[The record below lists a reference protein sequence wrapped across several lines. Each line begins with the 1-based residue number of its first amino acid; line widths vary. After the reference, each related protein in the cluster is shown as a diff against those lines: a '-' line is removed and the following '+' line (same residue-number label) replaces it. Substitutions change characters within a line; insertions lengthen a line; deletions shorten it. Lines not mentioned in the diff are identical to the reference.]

1 MATIYEVAKLAG
13 VSVSTVSRVLNGRKT
28 VNKELKE
35 KVDKAVSMLTY
46 RPNSVARSL
55 ASNRSDSVG
64 ILVSELSPFFCQM
77 MRAIELTVRKANKHV
92 IITVGGNDLDIERDG
107 ADFLIGR
114 NCDALIM
121 YVDHLTDDMIR
132 KINQDNVP
140 VALINRI
147 VPGLEHACVGLDN
160 ELGGFLATNSLIE
173 MGHTQIAYISG
184 PRNKTDANQRLEGHK
199 RAMKQ
204 AGLQAD
210 PNLLYHGNYGESD
223 GVDGLTE
230 LINKPTEFTALV
242 CANDWM
248 ASGAI
253 TRAREMGLNLPS
265 ELSIV
270 GFDNDLFAHHL
281 FPQLTTLHNPIYEM
295 GEMAAKYI
303 LNTVY
308 KEKNEIKNLF
318 SPTLITR
325 NSVSSITSI

>member
-1 MATIYEVAKLAG
+1 MVTIYEVAKLAG

-35 KVDKAVSMLTY
+35 KVDKAVSMLAY

-55 ASNRSDSVG
+55 ASSRSDSVG
-64 ILVSELSPFFCQM
+64 ILVAELSPFFCEM
-77 MRAIELTVRKANKHV
+77 MRAIELTLRKANKHV
-92 IITVGGNDLDIERDG
+92 IITVGGNDLDIEMDG

-140 VALINRI
+140 VALINRVVPNLEQACI
-147 VPGLEHACVGLDN
+147 VLDN
-160 ELGGFLATNSLIE
+160 ELGGFLATNLLIE
-173 MGHTQIAYISG
+173 MGHTQIAYIAG
-184 PRNKTDANQRLEGHK
+184 PKSKVDANQRLAGHN
-199 RAMKQ
+199 RAMRK
-204 AGLQAD
+204 AGLKPD
-210 PNLLYHGNYGESD
+210 PNLFFQGNYLESD
-223 GVDGLTE
+223 GVDGFTE

-253 TRAREMGLNLPS
+253 TRAREMGLNLPDD
-265 ELSIV
+265 LSIV
-270 GFDNDLFAHHL
+270 GFDNDLFAQHL
-281 FPQLTTLHNPIYEM
+281 FPQLTTLHNPIHDM

-308 KEKNEIKNLF
+308 KQKNEIKNLF
-318 SPTLITR
+318 SPALIIR
-325 NSVSSITSI
+325 NSVSGTTSI